1 VARLPQ
7 ITQAARRC
15 RLRLAATGQQALTSV
30 NAQVERN
37 RVTGV
42 GKLRQ
47 GLHGPCTDL
56 SLRTYLTIVMQG
68 VVRPHSVAG
77 SPSIRSSRR
86 STPLRLSA
94 YQQNNSATLERT
106 AYKGDPSKALE
117 VDPESIKKDIRLKAE
132 VTVGAPDSTSLTP
145 EEAYRAAAWSVREK
159 LFDAF
164 FATQKY
170 WECAASLHACPGLSY
185 PDPSMCDSS

>member
-1 VARLPQ
+1 
-7 ITQAARRC
+7 
-15 RLRLAATGQQALTSV
+15 
-30 NAQVERN
+30 
-37 RVTGV
+37 
-42 GKLRQ
+42 
-47 GLHGPCTDL
+47 
-56 SLRTYLTIVMQG
+56 
-68 VVRPHSVAG
+68 VRPHSIAG

-86 STPLRLSA
+86 STTRCLA
-94 YQQNNSATLERT
+94 YQQSNSATLERT

-170 WECAASLHACPGLSY
+170 WECAASLHACPELSC
-185 PDPSMCDSS
+185 PDPSMGDCSYAV

>member
-1 VARLPQ
+1 MESHTSSVILCGNVNTGRV
-7 ITQAARRC
+7 C
-15 RLRLAATGQQALTSV
+15 RLANVSAWICAAG
-30 NAQVERN
+30 
-37 RVTGV
+37 
-42 GKLRQ
+42 
-47 GLHGPCTDL
+47 H
-56 SLRTYLTIVMQG
+56 LTIVMQG
-68 VVRPHSVAG
+68 VVRPRSIA
-77 SPSIRSSRR
+77 SRPTIRSSPR
-86 STPLRLSA
+86 STPLRPLA
-94 YQQNNSATLERT
+94 YQSNSATLERT

-170 WECAASLHACPGLSY
+170 WECAAGLYACPELSY
-185 PDPSMCDSS
+185 PDPSICDCA